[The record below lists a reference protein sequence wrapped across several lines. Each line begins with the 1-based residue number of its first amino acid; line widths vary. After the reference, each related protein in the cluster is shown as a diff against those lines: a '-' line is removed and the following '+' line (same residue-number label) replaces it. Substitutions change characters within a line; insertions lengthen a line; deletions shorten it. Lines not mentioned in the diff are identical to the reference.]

1 MSPADSL
8 SAFID
13 LMG

>member
-1 MSPADSL
+1 MT

-13 LMG
+13 L

>member
-8 SAFID
+8 REHEY
-13 LMG
+13 LL